1 MILFFLLVF
10 FIHSVSQFSQCVCV
24 GRERKTL
31 EDEYGKSFF
40 QYGNFLLIL
49 FRTMAI
55 YNELHTAI
63 QLFFLF
69 TALSFACV
77 LLLEVSIVLKL
88 CFLLSLRM
96 VICDEFAYCI

>member
-1 MILFFLLVF
+1 MILFFYSCSS
-10 FIHSVSQFSQCVCV
+10 FIHSVSQCVCV
-24 GRERKTL
+24 GRERKNIK

-63 QLFFLF
+63 QLLFFLFF

-77 LLLEVSIVLKL
+77 LLLEV
-88 CFLLSLRM
+88 
-96 VICDEFAYCI
+96 